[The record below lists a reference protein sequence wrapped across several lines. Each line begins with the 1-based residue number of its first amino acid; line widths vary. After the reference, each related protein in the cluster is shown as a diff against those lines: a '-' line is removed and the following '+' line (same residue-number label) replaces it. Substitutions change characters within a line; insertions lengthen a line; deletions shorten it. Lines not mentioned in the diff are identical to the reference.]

1 MPHRF
6 TCTERVQFSDT
17 DMAGIVH
24 FSNFFR
30 YMERVEHAFFR
41 SLGFSIVD
49 PPVEGAE
56 RVGWPR
62 VHAAC
67 DYMAPLRFE
76 EEFECELLVEE
87 VRSKVIRHIIRFW
100 KSDGVLAAEGRITA
114 ACVLQRF
121 VTGNRPW
128 AHLDIAGMAWS
139 GKDLPTAPKGA
150 TAYGVRLLDRLVA
163 DHYEG

>member
-1 MPHRF
+1 MAHRF

-30 YMERVEHAFFR
+30 YMERVEHGFFR

-49 PPVEGAE
+49 PLEEGQE

-62 VHAAC
+62 VHASC

-76 EEFECELLVEE
+76 EEFECELIVEE
-87 VRSKVIRHIIRFW
+87 VRSKVIRHLIRFW
-100 KSDGVLAAEGRITA
+100 KKDGTLAAEGRITA
-114 ACVLQRF
+114 ACVRKDPATGQMKAVAIPQRF
-121 VTGNRPW
+121 VDKIEAAPPEMLKRPEK
-128 AHLDIAGMAWS
+128 IIPG
-139 GKDLPTAPKGA
+139 
-150 TAYGVRLLDRLVA
+150 
-163 DHYEG
+163 

>member
-1 MPHRF
+1 MAQRF

-41 SLGFSIVD
+41 SIGFSIVD
-49 PPVEGAE
+49 PPTQSDE

-62 VHAAC
+62 VHASC
-67 DYMAPLRFE
+67 DYFSPLRFE

-87 VRSKVIRHIIRFW
+87 VRGKVIRYLIRFW
-100 KSDGVLAAEGRITA
+100 KADGELAAEGRITA
-114 ACVLQRF
+114 ACVRREPTTGKMKAIEIPQRF
-121 VTGNRPW
+121 RDKIEAAPAEMLCRPET
-128 AHLDIAGMAWS
+128 IS
-139 GKDLPTAPKGA
+139 RS
-150 TAYGVRLLDRLVA
+150 V
-163 DHYEG
+163 